1 MTNNDL
7 PTSSIQKALEII
19 NCFNIKNPSL
29 SLDDMILKLNVPKT
43 TVFRT
48 LTQLEDYGYI
58 KKIIVHGKS
67 QYSLGYA
74 FLEKGQLV
82 KSNLDIRELARSEM
96 IHIRNE
102 TNLTV
107 QLAIRENSEAVYI
120 EQFESW
126 RPIRLYPN
134 IGKKAPLY
142 VAACPRV
149 LLAYAEMEEQKY
161 LINNFE
167 YKSFTKHTPTNP
179 DMIKE
184 IIIEIRKN
192 GFSISKGELF
202 EGTIGIAV
210 PIFNNITKEVIASI
224 SIVGIESDFEHE
236 LSKYINILKTSSLKI
251 SDKIKS
257 NI

>member
-19 NCFNIKNPSL
+19 NCFSIKNPSL
-29 SLDDMILKLNVPKT
+29 SLDEIILKLKVPKT

-58 KKIIVHGKS
+58 KKIIVDGKS

-107 QLAIRENSEAVYI
+107 QLAIRQNSEALYI

-149 LLAYAEMEEQKY
+149 LLAYTEMEEQLQ
-161 LINNFE
+161 LISNFE
-167 YKSFTKHTPTNP
+167 YKSFTKYTPTSP
-179 DMIKE
+179 DVIKE
-184 IIIEIRKN
+184 ILIEIRKS

-202 EGTIGIAV
+202 EGTIAVAV
-210 PIFNNITKEVIASI
+210 PVFNKITNEVIAAI
-224 SIVGIESDFEHE
+224 SIVGIETDFEHE
-236 LSKYINILKTSSLKI
+236 LSKYINILKNSSQKI